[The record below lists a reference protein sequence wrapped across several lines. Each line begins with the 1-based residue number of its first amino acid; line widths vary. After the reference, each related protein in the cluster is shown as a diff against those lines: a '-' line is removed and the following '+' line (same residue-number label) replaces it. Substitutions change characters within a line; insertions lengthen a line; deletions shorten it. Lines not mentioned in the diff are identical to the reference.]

1 VFFAAANV
9 GYLAGLSVSA
19 LWTVTSLFFTAAGRR
34 IGPTM
39 VNAVR
44 IATAVALHTVTHRLL
59 TGRWVPDAHSRQV
72 LFLAASG
79 VMGLTIGDQAIISA
93 FVTVGPRLALL
104 VMTTAPLMAAGFG
117 MAFLAESLPS
127 SAWLGIVLTISGVAW
142 VILERGHASESAA
155 DRSRRLRGCFYAFI
169 AAACQAGGLL
179 LSKQGMGHGWLPREE
194 HLPPQTA
201 TLIRMTF
208 AGFGMAPLLAWRA
221 FQRRVPLGESDT
233 ASQPVSPADANP
245 PHDGLAPSPY
255 RTGVILACLGAVTGP
270 FLGVWMSLVASD
282 RVPLGV
288 AQTLCSLPPVLILP
302 FAAIVYR
309 ERLTVRAVAGAALA
323 VLGVALLFR
332 AH

>member
-1 VFFAAANV
+1 MFLAANV

-44 IATAVALHTVTHRLL
+44 IATAVVLHTATHRIL
-59 TGRWVPDAHSRQV
+59 TGQWIPDAHSQQV

-117 MAFLAESLPS
+117 MLFLAESLPP
-127 SAWLGIVLTISGVAW
+127 SAWLGIVLTLGGVAW
-142 VILERGHASESAA
+142 VILQRGHALESTA
-155 DRSRRLRGCFYAFI
+155 DRNRRLRGCFYAFI

-194 HLPPQTA
+194 HLSPQTA

-221 FQRRVPLGESDT
+221 FQRRIPPEN
-233 ASQPVSPADANP
+233 ANP
-245 PHDGLAPSPY
+245 RPDGPSPY
-255 RTGVILACLGAVTGP
+255 RTGVLLACFGAVTGP

-302 FAAIVYR
+302 FAAIVDR

-323 VLGVALLFR
+323 VLGVALLFQTG
-332 AH
+332 

>member
-1 VFFAAANV
+1 MFFVAANV

-44 IATAVALHTVTHRLL
+44 IAMAVVLHGVTHRLL
-59 TGRWVPDAHSRQV
+59 TGRWVPDAHSGQV
-72 LFLAASG
+72 LLLAASG
-79 VMGLTIGDQAIISA
+79 VIGLTIGDQAILSA
-93 FVTVGPRLALL
+93 FVTVGPRVALL

-117 MAFLAESLPS
+117 VAFLAESLPPTS
-127 SAWLGIVLTISGVAW
+127 WFGIALTLSGVAW
-142 VILERGHASESAA
+142 VILERGRTSESTA
-155 DRSRRLRGCFYAFI
+155 DRRRRLRGCFYAFI

-194 HLPPQTA
+194 HLPPQSA

-208 AGFGMAPLLAWRA
+208 AGFGMAPLLLWRA
-221 FQRRVPLGESDT
+221 SQGTRVNRAPEPNRESSSTGDNACHSIAET
-233 ASQPVSPADANP
+233 
-245 PHDGLAPSPY
+245 SPY
-255 RTGVILACLGAVTGP
+255 RTGVLLACVGAVTGP

-309 ERLTVRAVAGAALA
+309 ERLTVRAVAGAVLA
-323 VLGVALLFR
+323 VLGILLLFQAR
-332 AH
+332 